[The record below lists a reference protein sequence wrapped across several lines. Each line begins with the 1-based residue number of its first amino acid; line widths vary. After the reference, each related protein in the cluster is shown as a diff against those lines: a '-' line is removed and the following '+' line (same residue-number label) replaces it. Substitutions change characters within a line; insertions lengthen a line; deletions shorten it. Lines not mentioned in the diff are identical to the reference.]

1 MIVLQ
6 AQNCEKAY
14 IADPIFENVS
24 FNLQEREKVGLVG
37 PNGAGKSTLFRCL
50 TGELALDRGKV
61 TIAKRS
67 QLGYLQQRFDHD
79 GDTKLMDLVM
89 SSFEDIIEQ
98 RQRLS
103 EMEESM
109 ATVQG
114 ADLEELYDAYAKEMA
129 DYEEKGGYSIESR
142 AKGIIRGLGFQ
153 ESDESRLVSDFSGG
167 ERNRIELAR
176 LLLREPDIL
185 LLDEPTNHLDLE
197 AIEWLESYLAQY
209 PGALLII
216 SHDRYFLDQ
225 TVDRILELNH
235 KHLKSYTGNYST
247 YLRRK
252 EEDEALQH
260 KAFLAQQRMIHREE
274 AFIERNRAG
283 VGAKQARGR
292 ETRLAKID
300 RLEDV
305 RRNKSLSFR
314 TYNLEEGPRVIC
326 EGLHLNK
333 SFNEKTLFENLSLK
347 IERGDKIGLIGPNGC
362 GKSTLVKILAGQQL
376 ADEGDVFIGPRV
388 KMAYFD
394 QKQSTLDPNSTVLDQ
409 ILYHSHLDL
418 PGARKELARM
428 MFFDEDLDKK
438 VRALSG
444 GEKARLSML
453 LIFLDEPNF
462 LIMDEPT
469 NHLDI
474 LAKDLLEDFLD
485 DFPGTFLVVSH
496 DRYFLN
502 QVTNKTWVMQNQSID
517 SYIGNYTY
525 YIEKRNELL
534 YKDQNTL
541 MTTIDNKA
549 DKPQKR
555 SLSRSK
561 LRNENER
568 LETKLAELEV
578 SLEAIQ
584 AEMQEV
590 VQQQPANYMDKY
602 LDLNNQVAEL
612 QQSIESTY
620 EAWAEVQEQLEGLM
634 E

>member
-1 MIVLQ
+1 M
-6 AQNCEKAY
+6 
-14 IADPIFENVS
+14 
-24 FNLQEREKVGLVG
+24 
-37 PNGAGKSTLFRCL
+37 
-50 TGELALDRGKV
+50 
-61 TIAKRS
+61 
-67 QLGYLQQRFDHD
+67 
-79 GDTKLMDLVM
+79 
-89 SSFEDIIEQ
+89 
-98 RQRLS
+98 
-103 EMEESM
+103 
-109 ATVQG
+109 
-114 ADLEELYDAYAKEMA
+114 
-129 DYEEKGGYSIESR
+129 
-142 AKGIIRGLGFQ
+142 
-153 ESDESRLVSDFSGG
+153 
-167 ERNRIELAR
+167 
-176 LLLREPDIL
+176 
-185 LLDEPTNHLDLE
+185 
-197 AIEWLESYLAQY
+197 
-209 PGALLII
+209 
-216 SHDRYFLDQ
+216 
-225 TVDRILELNH
+225 
-235 KHLKSYTGNYST
+235 
-247 YLRRK
+247 
-252 EEDEALQH
+252 
-260 KAFLAQQRMIHREE
+260 
-274 AFIERNRAG
+274 
-283 VGAKQARGR
+283 
-292 ETRLAKID
+292 
-300 RLEDV
+300 
-305 RRNKSLSFR
+305 
-314 TYNLEEGPRVIC
+314 
-326 EGLHLNK
+326 
-333 SFNEKTLFENLSLK
+333 
-347 IERGDKIGLIGPNGC
+347 
-362 GKSTLVKILAGQQL
+362 
-376 ADEGDVFIGPRV
+376 
-388 KMAYFD
+388 
-394 QKQSTLDPNSTVLDQ
+394 LDQ